1 MIKKIIHIL
10 IGVLLVIGGLIGGLF
25 PIIQGWMLGV
35 PGLLILSQYFPPI
48 KRLLAKAK
56 NKLNK

>member
-48 KRLLAKAK
+48 KRLLAKVK

>member
-10 IGVLLVIGGLIGGLF
+10 IGVLLVIGGLVGGLF

-48 KRLLAKAK
+48 KRLLAKVK

>member
-25 PIIQGWMLGV
+25 PIVQGWVLGV
-35 PGLLILSQYFPPI
+35 PGLLILSKYFPPI
-48 KRLLAKAK
+48 KRLLTIIK
-56 NKLNK
+56 NKFNK